1 MAITNNI
8 LGNTAAS
15 SIFTSTGTN
24 GDIVT
29 VMYLC
34 NTDSSFQTANVFLV
48 ANTNLPDPA
57 LNIIYSNVLINAGD
71 TLVIDME
78 KIVLNTNDYVAA
90 NCSASGNVVIA
101 TVSSLAV

>member
-1 MAITNNI
+1 MALTNNA
-8 LGNTAAS
+8 LQDADAQ
-15 SIFTSTGTN
+15 SIFTSAGTH

-34 NTDSSFQTANVFLV
+34 NTDVTYQTANVFLV
-48 ANTNLPDPA
+48 GSGDAADPA
-57 LNIIYSNVLINAGD
+57 LNIIYSNVSISAGD

-78 KIVLNTNDYVAA
+78 KIVLATGDSVQA
-90 NCSASGNVVIA
+90 NCSANNVVIA